1 MPRFFA
7 DVTGGAALIS
17 GRDVKHI
24 IGPLRKRSGDELLIR
39 EGTEGFKAKITG
51 ITKNEISLEIIEKQ
65 VLYDRGKA
73 KVHLGLSLIDL
84 REMDDAIRFTAELGV
99 ESICPV
105 VAERSNIRAVSQ
117 AKLKRWEDIIM
128 EAAKQT
134 QQRTLPILGTVSSL
148 TEFVR
153 LSEQRFGNRYYASME
168 GAMDILKIKDE
179 EICFLIG
186 PEGGFTEHETELF
199 NKCGYTPVNMG
210 KTTLRTL
217 AAAVAA
223 ASILC
228 I

>member
-7 DVTGGAALIS
+7 DVTGSAALIS

-24 IGPLRKRSGDELLIR
+24 TGPLRKRSGDEILIR
-39 EGTEGFKAKITG
+39 EGVQGFKAKITG
-51 ITKNEISLEIIEKQ
+51 ITKNEINLEIIEKQ
-65 VLYDRGKA
+65 VLCNRGKA
-73 KVHLGLSLIDL
+73 RVHLGISLIDI

-105 VAERSNIRAVSQ
+105 IAGRSNIRAISQ
-117 AKLKRWEDIIM
+117 ARLKRWEDIIM
-128 EAAKQT
+128 ESVKQS
-134 QQRTLPILGTVSSL
+134 QRRTFPRLESITALP
-148 TEFVR
+148 EFVR
-153 LSEQRFGNRYYASME
+153 LSESRFTRRYFASME
-168 GAMDILKIKDE
+168 GETGILDIRDE
-179 EICFLIG
+179 EMCFLIG
-186 PEGGFTEHETELF
+186 PEGGFTEHEFMLF

-210 KTTLRTL
+210 RTTLRTL

>member
-7 DVTGGAALIS
+7 DISGSTATIS

-24 IGPLRKRSGDELLIR
+24 TGPLRKRSGDEILIR
-39 EGTEGFKAKITG
+39 DGKEGFKAKITG
-51 ITKNEISLEIIEKQ
+51 ITKNEISLEIIERQ
-65 VLYDRGKA
+65 MLCNRGNTRL
-73 KVHLGLSLIDL
+73 HLGISLIDI
-84 REMDDAIRFTAELGV
+84 REMDDAIRLTAELGV

-105 VAERSNIRAVSQ
+105 IAERSNIRAISQ
-117 AKLKRWEDIIM
+117 AKLIRWEDIIK
-128 EAAKQT
+128 EALKQS
-134 QQRTLPILGTVSSL
+134 QRRTLPILGSPLTLREFAKSSL
-148 TEFVR
+148 
-153 LSEQRFGNRYYASME
+153 RFRNRYYASID
-168 GAMDILKIKDE
+168 GDTGILKIKDE

-186 PEGGFTEHETELF
+186 PEGGFTDNETGLLKE
-199 NKCGYTPVNMG
+199 CGYTPVNMG

>member
-7 DVTGGAALIS
+7 DILGSTATIS

-24 IGPLRKRSGDELLIR
+24 TGPLRKRSGDEILIR
-39 EGTEGFKAKITG
+39 DGTEGFRAKITG
-51 ITKNEISLEIIEKQ
+51 ITKNEISLEIIESQ
-65 VLYDRGKA
+65 VLFDRGNTRLY
-73 KVHLGLSLIDL
+73 LGISLIDI

-105 VAERSNIRAVSQ
+105 IAERSNIRSISQ
-117 AKLKRWEDIIM
+117 AKLTRWEDIIK
-128 EAAKQT
+128 ETLKQS
-134 QQRTLPILGTVSSL
+134 QRRTLPILESPVTLPEFTKSSL
-148 TEFVR
+148 SFR
-153 LSEQRFGNRYYASME
+153 NRYYASID
-168 GAMDILKIKDE
+168 GDTSILKIKDE

-186 PEGGFTEHETELF
+186 PEGGYTDNETGLF
-199 NKCGYTPVNMG
+199 KECGYIPVNMG

-217 AAAVAA
+217 AAAIAA

>member
-7 DVTGGAALIS
+7 GISGSTATIS

-24 IGPLRKRSGDELLIR
+24 TGPLRKRSGDEILIR
-39 EGTEGFKAKITG
+39 NGTEGFRAKITG
-51 ITKNEISLEIIEKQ
+51 ITKNEISLEIIERQ
-65 VLYDRGKA
+65 VLFNRGNTRL
-73 KVHLGLSLIDL
+73 HLGISLIDF

-105 VAERSNIRAVSQ
+105 IAERSNVRAISQ
-117 AKLKRWEDIIM
+117 ARLKRWEDIIR
-128 EAAKQT
+128 EALKQS
-134 QQRTLPILGTVSSL
+134 QRRTLPILEAPVTLPEFTKSSL
-148 TEFVR
+148 
-153 LSEQRFGNRYYASME
+153 RFRNRYYASIDGDM
-168 GAMDILKIKDE
+168 GIMNIKDE

-186 PEGGFTEHETELF
+186 PEGGFTENETGLLKE
-199 NKCGYTPVNMG
+199 CGYLPVNMG

>member
-7 DVTGGAALIS
+7 DISGSTATIS

-24 IGPLRKRSGDELLIR
+24 TGPLRKRSGDEILIR
-39 EGTEGFKAKITG
+39 NGTEGFKAKITS
-51 ITKNEISLEIIEKQ
+51 ITKNEISLEIIESQ
-65 VLYDRGKA
+65 VLCNRGNTRLN
-73 KVHLGLSLIDL
+73 LGISLIDI

-105 VAERSNIRAVSQ
+105 IAERSNIRSISQ
-117 AKLKRWEDIIM
+117 AKLTRWEDIIK
-128 EAAKQT
+128 EALKQS
-134 QQRTLPILGTVSSL
+134 QRRTLPILESPVTLPEFTKSSL
-148 TEFVR
+148 SFR
-153 LSEQRFGNRYYASME
+153 NRYYASID
-168 GAMDILKIKDE
+168 GDTSILKIKDE

-186 PEGGFTEHETELF
+186 PEGGFTDNETGLF
-199 NKCGYTPVNMG
+199 KECGYIPVNMG

-217 AAAVAA
+217 AAAIAA